1 VEPELPFEFIIPG
14 TAMSSQAS
22 PASKAA
28 WKGAVETAAR
38 QALPEGA
45 WALAE
50 PLAVTIFIFPDDRL
64 LGDIDN
70 RIKPILDGM
79 CRCVYNDDAQV
90 ERILVQKFE
99 PGRVFSFKSPSASL
113 AGALEAEKPL
123 VYVRVSDDLHE
134 GLT

>member
-1 VEPELPFEFIIPG
+1 
-14 TAMSSQAS
+14 MSSQAS

-28 WKGAVETAAR
+28 WKAAVETAAR